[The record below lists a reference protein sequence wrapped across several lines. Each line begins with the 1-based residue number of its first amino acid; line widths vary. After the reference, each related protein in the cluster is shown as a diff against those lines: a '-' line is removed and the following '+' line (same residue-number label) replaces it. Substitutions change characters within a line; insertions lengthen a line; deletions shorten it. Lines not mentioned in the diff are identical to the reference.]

1 MGTPGDGKE
10 RDSARSSFARS
21 SWLPLCVCVRVC
33 VCVCPR
39 ACLCVPIGP
48 VVCDAKPHLTH
59 WEYTHRKRPQV
70 VRVCVCVCVC
80 VCVTE
85 VEKWRINTFSFLPPP
100 PPPHPLLLPPSPHF
114 TTPPM
119 SQLPSLDKTAI
130 CSYYSPNLTSAQSA
144 SNVTVRRYFFLR
156 SLAGLSP
163 HRPRI
168 ACAQTDRTKRRL
180 LTRRPSHVSS
190 SAALLVLH

>member
-1 MGTPGDGKE
+1 MAA
-10 RDSARSSFARS
+10 S
-21 SWLPLCVCVRVC
+21 VCVC

-59 WEYTHRKRPQV
+59 WVYTHKKRPQV
-70 VRVCVCVCVC
+70 VRACVCV
-80 VCVTE
+80 E
-85 VEKWRINTFSFLPPP
+85 QRWRSDGSIRFRSCPLPPP
-100 PPPHPLLLPPSPHF
+100 PYFYPPPPF

-130 CSYYSPNLTSAQSA
+130 CSYYSPNLTSAQSG

-180 LTRRPSHVSS
+180 LTRRPSHVNS